1 MSGGIV
7 LVLVIVL
14 WLFVLAPLWLR
25 GQKPIRKA
33 GEAFDETR
41 VVYEGGTEL
50 PRAAR
55 GPRVGAADVREARGE
70 DADEDYEIVSA
81 DAADEENV
89 DDVLIDERE
98 EKDDHAT
105 SDEVIDGDVVRE
117 LEAGDTVTEPVAEA
131 DDGELPEAEPAPGD
145 EDTYELAET
154 FTSPEDLLYP
164 DATRRTR
171 GEAIRVVRDEE
182 AAGDAADSDADA
194 DADDNSDIADAGSE
208 VAATATAAGTDRVD
222 DESSLAD
229 AAEEL
234 TEEEL
239 EFAASRRGRGGWD
252 PEADERHSLDRYQRR
267 RRTLYAL
274 AGVVVA
280 TLILGVI
287 AGGWVWLAP
296 VLAVALTAA
305 YLVALRSQ
313 VRQEQALRA
322 RRIRQ
327 LRRARLGVRHRDD
340 EALAIPRALRR
351 PGAIVV
357 ELDDESP
364 DFSTLRTVESPFG
377 HGGDDEPR
385 AGSYRDRVAG

>member
-70 DADEDYEIVSA
+70 DDDADYEIVSA

-98 EKDDHAT
+98 EKDDHAA
-105 SDEVIDGDVVRE
+105 SDEVIEGDVVRE
-117 LEAGDTVTEPVAEA
+117 LEAGDEVTEPVAEA
-131 DDGELPEAEPAPGD
+131 EVDDEELPEAEPAPGD

-171 GEAIRVVRDEE
+171 GEAIRVVRDDE

-194 DADDNSDIADAGSE
+194 DADADSE
-208 VAATATAAGTDRVD
+208 VAATATAATAEDADHVE

-287 AGGWVWLAP
+287 VGGWAWLAP

-305 YLVALRSQ
+305 YLVALRGQ

-364 DFSTLRTVESPFG
+364 DFSTLRTIESPFG

-385 AGSYRDRVAG
+385 TGSYRDRVAG